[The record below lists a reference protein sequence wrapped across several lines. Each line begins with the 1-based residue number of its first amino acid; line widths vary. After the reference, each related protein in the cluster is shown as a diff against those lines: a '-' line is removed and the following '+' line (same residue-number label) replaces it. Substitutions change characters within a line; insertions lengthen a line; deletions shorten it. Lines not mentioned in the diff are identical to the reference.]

1 MSLPEQLNIHSL
13 FQSMTLFE
21 VTDCEEPLDG
31 ADNEDASCGEHV
43 PDLVWSNLTESN
55 SGLDDHSHINDG
67 EEDSIVSVNTSF
79 DGSCSES
86 HYETR
91 LKATQKLIN
100 DCVITGKGEET
111 LENRSPSVEE
121 ETFFPINVPARDPVP
136 NPMVRTCFD
145 SVHLLSPTYFASP
158 EQQQKPPATTLSP
171 VKQEKPSTLCSMIH
185 PMSLA
190 SLALVTPSGPAESV
204 TTSDAPRTVK
214 TIRSSI
220 RKEDSGI
227 RQYPR
232 LQSAF
237 KSSVLN
243 ESIEYCLST
252 GKQGM
257 SPHLRR
263 QSRKLLPEDLTKRM
277 SDEGSSTTTKENCQS
292 RLFDNNNE
300 PTRSLHLAPDFQ
312 STLSILLLECHQKV
326 FEIVAVDHVT
336 AETSVGDVLSR
347 ARSQATDPRLS
358 RQTYTSLCNSVN
370 EMAAMMLPVH
380 LMMDLEQ
387 STEKRERKQREPTLK
402 KYDRLEAARKTCDDL
417 GRLLVA
423 VPEGSS
429 AEAVRE
435 IQKTLWCHPRVQR
448 WWRKENRYSGKR
460 SHRKIDF

>member
-21 VTDCEEPLDG
+21 GNGWEEPLDG
-31 ADNEDASCGEHV
+31 ANDEDASCEEHV

-55 SGLDDHSHINDG
+55 NGLNDHSHLNDDDD
-67 EEDSIVSVNTSF
+67 EESIVSVDTSL
-79 DGSCSES
+79 DDSCSES

-91 LKATQKLIN
+91 LKATQKLIS
-100 DCVITGKGEET
+100 DCVITGKSKET
-111 LENRSPSVEE
+111 LDNRSPSVEE

-136 NPMVRTCFD
+136 DPMVRTCFD
-145 SVHLLSPTYFASP
+145 SVHLLSPTYFACP
-158 EQQQKPPATTLSP
+158 EQQQKPLPTKSSP
-171 VKQEKPSTLCSMIH
+171 VKQEKPSTLSSMIH

-190 SLALVTPSGPAESV
+190 SLALVTPSGPSSSV
-204 TTSDAPRTVK
+204 TTSDTPRTVQ

-220 RKEDSGI
+220 RKEGSGI
-227 RQYPR
+227 RQHPR

-237 KSSVLN
+237 KSSLFN

-263 QSRKLLPEDLTKRM
+263 RSRKLLPEDLTKRM
-277 SDEGSSTTTKENCQS
+277 SDEESSTTKENCRS
-292 RLFDNNNE
+292 RLFDSNNE
-300 PTRSLHLAPDFQ
+300 PIQSLHLAPDSQ
-312 STLSILLLECHQKV
+312 SSLSILLLECHQKV

-380 LMMDLEQ
+380 LMMDVEQ
-387 STEKRERKQREPTLK
+387 STGNRERKRKEPTLQ

-448 WWRKENRYSGKR
+448 WWRKENQYFGKR
-460 SHRKIDF
+460 DNR